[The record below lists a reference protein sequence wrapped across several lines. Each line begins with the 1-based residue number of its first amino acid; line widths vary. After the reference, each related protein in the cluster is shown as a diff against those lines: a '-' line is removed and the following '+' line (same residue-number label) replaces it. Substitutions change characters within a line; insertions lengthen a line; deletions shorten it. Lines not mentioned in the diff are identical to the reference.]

1 MTALPPNGKR
11 ILVVDDVA
19 TTRAILRKIFAD
31 QGYEVMEA
39 DSGEEAIRLYHAH
52 KPFIVTMDI
61 HMAKVS
67 GLGAIQVI
75 VKIDPQ
81 ARIIACSS
89 EFDPNYI
96 QETMRIGAKAYIAK
110 PFTSES
116 VLAALEK
123 AVRS

>member
-1 MTALPPNGKR
+1 VTAPSNGKR
-11 ILVVDDVA
+11 ILVVDDVG
-19 TTRAILRKIFAD
+19 TTRAILRKIFTE
-31 QGYEVMEA
+31 QGYDVIEA
-39 DSGEEAIRLYHAH
+39 ESGEDAIRLYHAH
-52 KPFIVTMDI
+52 RPFAVTMDI

-75 VKIDPQ
+75 VKLDPQ

-89 EFDPNYI
+89 EFDPNYV

-116 VLAALEK
+116 VLAALQK
-123 AVRS
+123 AIDA